1 MTGLARKALLSLGLL
16 AVAGAPALAQAP
28 AQPRNPAVACGGDLA
43 TFLAGIKA
51 EAIAKGIPADA
62 AERALAGAAI
72 DQKVLSRDRAQGVF
86 KQTFTE
92 FSKRTVSKSRLD
104 IGARKMREYAEVFA
118 RAEQEFGVPAPV
130 ITAFWAMETDFG
142 AVQGDFNTLNALVT
156 LAHDCRRPEMFRP
169 QLLAAIEMV
178 QHGDLD
184 PATTTGAWAGEIG
197 QVQMLPED
205 IIAYGIDG
213 DGDGHVN
220 LKTSSP
226 DAILTAAKFIQ
237 SLGFKAGE
245 PWIQEVRVPDQ
256 LPWEKTG
263 LQPGMTAGD
272 WFALGVTPRD
282 GNTSNSALEA
292 SLVLPQGR
300 KGAAFLTYPNFNIYL
315 EWNQS
320 FIYTTSAAYFATRLA
335 GAPPLSAGQP
345 GTRARRRRDEGP
357 ADPIAGTWS
366 RRRQD
371 RRDPRLGHACCA
383 AEGTAET
390 RASRGRLGNAKSPG
404 GALRAFGVLL
414 RRLFGPG
421 KFGQNGMPDL
431 S

>member
-1 MTGLARKALLSLGLL
+1 MTGTARKALLTLGLL
-16 AVAGAPALAQAP
+16 ALTGTSALAQTQPQTTSP
-28 AQPRNPAVACGGDLA
+28 AACGGDLA
-43 TFLAGIKA
+43 AFLEGVKG
-51 EAIAKGIPADA
+51 EAVAKGIPADVA
-62 AERALAGAAI
+62 DRALAGATV
-72 DQKVLSRDRAQGVF
+72 DKKVLSRDRAQGVF

-92 FSKRTVSKSRLD
+92 FSKRTVSKARLD
-104 IGARKMREYAEVFA
+104 IGAQKMSEYADFFA
-118 RAEQEFGVPAPV
+118 RAESEFGVPAPV

-142 AVQGDFNTLNALVT
+142 AVQGDFNTRDALVT

-220 LKTSSP
+220 LKKSSP

-237 SLGFKAGE
+237 SLGFKAGQ
-245 PWIQEVRVPDQ
+245 PWIQEVSVPEN

-263 LQPGMTAGD
+263 LQSGMTAGD

-282 GNTSNSALEA
+282 GNTANSALEA

-300 KGAAFLTYPNFNIYL
+300 KGVAFLTYPNFKIYL

-335 GAPPLSAGQP
+335 GAPPYQAGNPEPGLGDLEMKALQTRLQALGHDVGKIDGILGS
-345 GTRARRRRDEGP
+345 GTRTALQKEQLKLGLP
-357 ADPIAGTWS
+357 ADGWATPE
-366 RRRQD
+366 
-371 RRDPRLGHACCA
+371 L
-383 AEGTAET
+383 
-390 RASRGRLGNAKSPG
+390 L
-404 GALRAFGVLL
+404 GAL
-414 RRLFGPG
+414 
-421 KFGQNGMPDL
+421 
-431 S
+431 

>member
-1 MTGLARKALLSLGLL
+1 MIGKARYVLLTLGLL
-16 AVAGAPALAQAP
+16 ALSSTSALAQS
-28 AQPRNPAVACGGDLA
+28 QPQPQTPVACGGDLA
-43 TFLAGIKA
+43 AFLEGVKA
-51 EAIAKGIPADA
+51 EALAKGIPADA
-62 AERALAGAAI
+62 ADRALAGAAI
-72 DQKVLSRDRAQGVF
+72 DEKVLSRDRAQGVF

-92 FSKRTVSKSRLD
+92 FSKRTVSKARLD
-104 IGARKMREYAEVFA
+104 IGAQKMKEYADVFA
-118 RAEQEFGVPAPV
+118 RAESEFGVPAPV

-142 AVQGDFNTLNALVT
+142 AVQGDFNTRNALVT

-184 PATTTGAWAGEIG
+184 PAATTGAWAGEIG

-205 IIAYGIDG
+205 IIAYGVDG

-220 LKTSSP
+220 LKKSSP

-237 SLGFKAGE
+237 SLGFTAGQ
-245 PWIQEVRVPDQ
+245 PWIQEVSVPDE

-263 LQPGMTAGD
+263 LQAGMTAGD

-282 GNTSNSALEA
+282 GNTSHGSLEA

-300 KGAAFLTYPNFNIYL
+300 KGVAFLTYPNFKIYL

-335 GAPPLSAGQP
+335 GAPPYQAGNPEPGLGDAEMRTLQTKLQALGHDVGKIDGILGS
-345 GTRARRRRDEGP
+345 GTRTALQKEQLKLGRP
-357 ADPIAGTWS
+357 ADGWAT
-366 RRRQD
+366 
-371 RRDPRLGHACCA
+371 
-383 AEGTAET
+383 
-390 RASRGRLGNAKSPG
+390 
-404 GALRAFGVLL
+404 
-414 RRLFGPG
+414 
-421 KFGQNGMPDL
+421 PDL
-431 S
+431 LQAL